1 MDGYTGTGSSTSRTR
16 REVLAAVGGGT
27 AVAVTGCLGGGGPD
41 TLEDGGATGTATGSP
56 ASDMLSTPV
65 RGDPNAPVTVLAFE
79 DYACPHCREYSLDV
93 APDIF
98 AEYADN
104 GAIRYEFHDFP
115 IPVDED
121 VSWNAA
127 CAARAVQARAGDE
140 AFFEYAH
147 ALFESQSDLGPG
159 AYERLA
165 DDAGLD
171 GAAVRESALDGE
183 YRPAVAADRQRGE
196 AAGVRGTP
204 TVAVDG
210 TVVDPTY
217 DAISAA
223 IEDARGTRTET
234 P

>member
-1 MDGYTGTGSSTSRTR
+1 MDGRATTESSARRTR
-16 REVLAAVGGGT
+16 RELLAAVGGGT
-27 AVAVTGCLGGGGPD
+27 AVAVAGCLGGGPD
-41 TLEDGGATGTATGSP
+41 TLEDGDATGTATGSP
-56 ASDMLSTPV
+56 ASDILSTPV
-65 RGDPNAPVTVLAFE
+65 RGDPEAPVTVLAFE
-79 DYACPHCREYSLDV
+79 DFACPHCRDYSLNV
-93 APDIF
+93 VPDIL
-98 AEYADN
+98 AEYADD
-104 GAIRYEFHDFP
+104 GTIRYEFHDFP

-127 CAARAVQARAGDE
+127 CAARAVQARADDE

-147 ALFESQSDLGPG
+147 ALFEAQSDLGPD

-183 YRPAVAADRQRGE
+183 YRPTVAADRQRGE
-196 AAGVRGTP
+196 EAGVRGTP

-223 IEDARGTRTET
+223 IEDALGTRTET